1 MAKRCTDSNTRPQN
15 FQKIDELLPHQG
27 KLNHSNIKQILK
39 AHNSRINIC
48 FYGLLDYSRCTLP
61 KAYTT
66 SYISVGDFPK
76 CFLKTVLKYPMEPK
90 PHNSLTSVTV
100 YLWLFNSSNA

>member
-1 MAKRCTDSNTRPQN
+1 MIAERNPTNGYLKVNSKFISFN
-15 FQKIDELLPHQG
+15 FQLLKFLFLYFSYRHLIKKIT
-27 KLNHSNIKQILK
+27 S
-39 AHNSRINIC
+39 
-48 FYGLLDYSRCTLP
+48 
-61 KAYTT
+61 T
-66 SYISVGDFPK
+66 SYISVGDLPK